1 MIVLLCIQPALRV
14 VGELC
19 ERLLRC
25 LVILPEHLVPV
36 ECQSITDLVHV
47 LWSDLSVQPLRLEL
61 VLAVQL
67 RDRLDPRPAYGVV
80 CPHGQ
85 VQIRNI
91 HLTNHV
97 LSDKL

>member
-1 MIVLLCIQPALRV
+1 MVLLCIQPALRV

-25 LVILPEHLVPV
+25 PVIFAEYLLPVLC
-36 ECQSITDLVHV
+36 ECVTDLRRGFPADV
-47 LWSDLSVQPLRLEL
+47 LLHPPYIGL
-61 VLAVQL
+61 VYFMQL
-67 RDRLDPRPAYGVV
+67 RDGLDPRPAYGIE

-85 VQIRNI
+85 VQICNI

>member
-1 MIVLLCIQPALRV
+1 MVLLCIFPALRV

-25 LVILPEHLVPV
+25 PVIFAKYFLPVQ
-36 ECQSITDLVHV
+36 CQSVADLVHV
-47 LWSDLSVQPLRLEL
+47 LRADLPVQPLRLEL

-67 RDRLDPRPAYGVV
+67 RDGLQPCPAYGIER
-80 CPHGQ
+80 PDGQ
-85 VQIRNI
+85 VQICNI

-97 LSDKL
+97 LSDMI

>member
-1 MIVLLCIQPALRV
+1 MVLLCIQPALRV

-25 LVILPEHLVPV
+25 PVIFAKYFLPVQ
-36 ECQSITDLVHV
+36 CQSIPDLLHV
-47 LWSDLSVQPLRLEL
+47 LLADLSVQPLRFEL
-61 VLAVQL
+61 VLFVQL
-67 RDRLDPRPAYGVV
+67 RDGLDSRPAYGVV

-85 VQIRNI
+85 VQICNI

-97 LSDKL
+97 LSDMI